1 MFTGIIR
8 HMGRFEAYH
17 NSKRELVI
25 SAPEGVVSWPL
36 GESLAVNGVCLS
48 ITAADRGQLVFNL
61 SPETLTKTN
70 LGRLRRG
77 DRLNLELPLTLQTPL
92 SGHLVSGHIDGVE
105 KVVQITS
112 GGGGKRFRFTLS
124 AAIGQFVIPKGSVA
138 VNGISLTVAEL
149 DRHFF
154 EVDVIPITLKDT
166 NLNDLKHGDPV
177 NVESD
182 MIGKYVYNW
191 AFKKGDL

>member
-8 HMGRFEAYH
+8 HLGRFEAYH
-17 NSKRELVI
+17 NSKRELEI
-25 SAPEGVVSWPL
+25 SAPDGAVSLPL

-48 ITAADRGQLVFNL
+48 IAAADRGHLVFNL
-61 SPETLTKTN
+61 SPETLIKTN

-105 KVVQITS
+105 KVLQISS

-124 AAIGQFVIPKGSVA
+124 ETIGPFVIPKGSVA
-138 VNGISLTVAEL
+138 VNGISLTVAGL

-154 EVDVIPITLKDT
+154 EVEVIPITLQDT
-166 NLNDLKHGDPV
+166 NLNDLKRGDQV

-191 AFKKGDL
+191 SFKKGD